1 MEMEKDLGR
10 ERIELG
16 RRIIAF
22 IGPEGS
28 GKSDNAKLL
37 SAASGKLCIAT
48 SPLLH
53 FLADNDTGDIGEA
66 ARKMFNGKV
75 YFPGK
80 LLLKVVGD
88 RFSKDDTLDGFIL
101 DGCFRTLEET
111 ENFEETLIRVGRNFP
126 LTAIYLNIPVEVSY
140 QRLMTGI
147 RKRSDDTKEGL
158 ESRLAEFNFQLAERL
173 SVMKNNPNWNFIEI
187 DATPPLETVFK
198 NVCDALVQPRA

>member
-1 MEMEKDLGR
+1 MEREAGS
-10 ERIELG
+10 ERIEIG

-37 SAASGKLCIAT
+37 SAASGKLYIGT

-53 FLADNDTGDIGEA
+53 FLADNDPGYIGEA
-66 ARKMFNGKV
+66 ARKMFNDKV

-88 RFSKDDTLDGFIL
+88 RFSKEDARDGFVL

-111 ENFEETLIRVGRNFP
+111 ENFEETLIKVGRNFP
-126 LTAIYLNIPVEVSY
+126 LTAIYLNIPVEVSF
-140 QRLMTGI
+140 QRLMNG
-147 RKRSDDTKEGL
+147 KRQRADDTREGL
-158 ESRLAEFNFQLAERL
+158 ESRLAEFNFQLEERL
-173 SVMKNNPNWNFIEI
+173 SFMKNNPNWNFIEI

-198 NVCDALVQPRA
+198 KVCDAIC